1 MYNIYIYYRCSSNWI
16 IFLHERNKESLKTP
30 PSQGKII
37 HKKYITLDQIP
48 RKTLAHDFMIKPHGS
63 IAEKLK
69 FKIMV
74 VATFWRGIPPQIY
87 K

>member
-1 MYNIYIYYRCSSNWI
+1 MYIYVYYRCSSNWI

-48 RKTLAHDFMIKPHGS
+48 RKTLAHDFMIKPRGS